1 MTPNQTRVGF
11 DCFYG
16 GNIDPMV
23 TDHPPEDEKK
33 IKNVIDLVSVCKT
46 GQIYL
51 MGSCHYN
58 VSVRIIDG
66 RFLCLNVYI

>member
-1 MTPNQTRVGF
+1 
-11 DCFYG
+11 
-16 GNIDPMV
+16 MV